1 MLNSSVSELSHSDV
15 LTAQHV
21 FFFFPLQTC
30 FLILMSKERECVLDQ
45 PKCKASENVQ
55 WQLYIYNTEHNGYI
69 QGIHCIFGVF
79 FFFFKAVR
87 D

>member
-1 MLNSSVSELSHSDV
+1 MSLQLNMY
-15 LTAQHV
+15 
-21 FFFFPLQTC
+21 FFFSPLQTC

-79 FFFFKAVR
+79 FFFFQSSEGLKPLPS
-87 D
+87 

>member
-1 MLNSSVSELSHSDV
+1 
-15 LTAQHV
+15 
-21 FFFFPLQTC
+21 
-30 FLILMSKERECVLDQ
+30 MSKERECVLDQ